1 MSMLHLAAANL
12 LSPLLLSFALGA
24 LAVLV
29 RSDLCFPEPVFNA
42 LSIYLMLAIGLKG
55 GVEL

>member
-1 MSMLHLAAANL
+1 MLHLAAANL